1 MHGKSLRSEN
11 TLGKDGCLDSTPF
24 PPYDLPLM
32 DKALAQ
38 KVIDRLA
45 SAKSPALFTHLRPDG
60 DAFGSLLGLAHAL
73 KDRGQNPTLHVEGGM
88 IPMYRFLPGS
98 DLVEDI
104 PGQWPTKAD
113 AFVVLDTSTRERV
126 GKKTLGWKQ
135 PVDVVI
141 DHHISNPGFGSL
153 NLIVPEIPA
162 TAGVLFRLVEMAG
175 WKISPATATCLYA
188 GLSTDTGSFR
198 YRGTDA
204 QTLRIAA
211 SLVDLGA
218 DPSEIAK
225 NCYLSI
231 TQQRYHLKKLTIETL
246 SLKDNKK
253 SGFLTILP
261 DFYSK
266 SGAKSEDTEGIIEE
280 VTCIQGLEVASL
292 FEFSPD
298 GGLRV
303 SLRSKGR
310 VDVNSIASSFGG
322 GGHRAAA
329 GIRFPKD
336 GEKNRDLV
344 LASISKAIS
353 ALKD

>member
-1 MHGKSLRSEN
+1 
-11 TLGKDGCLDSTPF
+11 
-24 PPYDLPLM
+24 M

-38 KVIDRLA
+38 KVIDRLN

-60 DAFGSLLGLAHAL
+60 DAFGCLLGLAHAL
-73 KDRGQNPTLHVEGGM
+73 QERGQSPTLHAEGGM
-88 IPMYRFLPGS
+88 IPMYKFLPGS
-98 DLVEDI
+98 ELVQDI
-104 PGQWPTKAD
+104 PDQLSSQSD
-113 AFVVLDTSTRERV
+113 LFVVLDTSTRERV
-126 GKKTLGWKQ
+126 GKKTIDWK
-135 PVDVVI
+135 PSVDIVI
-141 DHHISNPGFGSL
+141 DHHISNPGFGIL

-162 TAGVLFRLVEMAG
+162 TAGILYRLFEMAG

-211 SLVDLGA
+211 SLVEFGA

-225 NCYLSI
+225 HCYLSV
-231 TQQRYHLKKLTIETL
+231 TPQRYHLKKLTIETL
-246 SLKDNKK
+246 SLKDDKK
-253 SGFLTILP
+253 SGFLTIYP

-280 VTCIQGLEVASL
+280 VTSIQGLEVASL

-344 LASISKAIS
+344 LTAIS
-353 ALKD
+353 QAIARLEN

>member
-1 MHGKSLRSEN
+1 
-11 TLGKDGCLDSTPF
+11 
-24 PPYDLPLM
+24 M

-60 DAFGSLLGLAHAL
+60 DAYGSLLGLAHAL
-73 KDRGQNPTLHVEGGM
+73 KDRGQAPSLHVEGGL

-98 DLVEDI
+98 DLVQDI
-104 PGQWPTKAD
+104 PDQLPPKSD

-126 GKKTLGWKQ
+126 GKKTAEWRQ
-135 PVDVVI
+135 PVDLVI
-141 DHHISNPGFGSL
+141 DHHVSNPGFGTL

-162 TAGVLFRLVEMAG
+162 TAGVLFRLFEMAG
-175 WKISPATATCLYA
+175 WKISPAAATCLYA

-198 YRGTDA
+198 YRGTDS

-211 SLVDLGA
+211 SLVELGA

-225 NCYLSI
+225 HCYLSI
-231 TQQRYHLKKLTIETL
+231 TPERYQLKKLTVETL

-261 DFYSK
+261 EFYSK

-280 VTCIQGLEVASL
+280 VTSIQGLEVASL
-292 FEFSPD
+292 FEFSKD

-310 VDVNSIASSFGG
+310 VDVNAIASFFGG

-329 GIRFPKD
+329 GIRFSKD

-344 LASISKAIS
+344 LAAIS
-353 ALKD
+353 QAIARLEA

>member
-1 MHGKSLRSEN
+1 
-11 TLGKDGCLDSTPF
+11 
-24 PPYDLPLM
+24 M
-32 DKALAQ
+32 DNSLAQ
-38 KVIDRLA
+38 KVMDRLS
-45 SAKSPALFTHLRPDG
+45 SAKAPALFTHLRPDG
-60 DAFGSLLGLAHAL
+60 DAFGSLLGLAHAM
-73 KDRGQNPTLHVEGGM
+73 KDRGQSPALYVEGGM
-88 IPMYRFLPGS
+88 IPMYKFLPGS
-98 DLVEDI
+98 ELVRDI
-104 PGQWPTKAD
+104 PDQLPANTD

-126 GKKTLGWKQ
+126 GKKTLGWEK

-141 DHHISNPGFGSL
+141 DHHVSNPGFGFL

-162 TAGVLFRLVEMAG
+162 TAGVLFRLFELGG
-175 WKISPATATCLYA
+175 WKVSPATATCLYT

-198 YRGTDA
+198 YRGTNA

-211 SLVDLGA
+211 SLVELGA

-231 TQQRYHLKKLTIETL
+231 TPERYQLKKLSVETL

-253 SGFLTILP
+253 SGFLVILP
-261 DFYSK
+261 EFYKK

-280 VTCIQGLEVASL
+280 VTSIQGLEVATL
-292 FEFSPD
+292 FEFNSE

-303 SLRSKGR
+303 SLRSKGK
-310 VDVNSIASSFGG
+310 VDVNAIASSFGG

-329 GIRFPKD
+329 GIRFAKD

-344 LASISKAIS
+344 LAAISEAIS